1 MKMKTKST
9 IKTKN
14 MTPLKHTTTPQTPP
28 PGKRK
33 VGRPHKANKKIHR
46 VAVRFTAEEN
56 IRFLTLFER
65 SGKKSRSEFLADK
78 VLNTPMKI
86 IHYNKTLHDFI
97 VKLSSIP
104 VQVRAI
110 GNNYNQVM
118 EYLLQHF
125 ERKKALRLLYPLE
138 QATIELAKANHELKQ
153 QIQQFL
159 QYDCEDY
166 GR

>member
-1 MKMKTKST
+1 MKTKST

-28 PGKRK
+28 SGQRK
-33 VGRPHKANKKIHR
+33 VGRPRKANKKIHR

-86 IHYNKTLHDFI
+86 IRYDKTLHDFI

-104 VQVRAI
+104 AQVRAI

-118 EYLLQHF
+118 EYLFQHF

-138 QATIELAKANHELKQ
+138 RAAIELAKANYEVKQ
-153 QIQQFL
+153 QIQQL
-159 QYDCEDY
+159 LKYDCEDY

>member
-9 IKTKN
+9 IKTN
-14 MTPLKHTTTPQTPP
+14 TMTDLKHTTTPQTPSS
-28 PGKRK
+28 GKRK
-33 VGRPHKANKKIHR
+33 AGRPRKASKKIHR

-86 IHYNKTLHDFI
+86 IRYDKTLHDFI
-97 VKLSSIP
+97 VKLSSFP
-104 VQVRAI
+104 AQVRAI

-118 EYLLQHF
+118 DYLFQHF

-138 QATIELAKANHELKQ
+138 QATIELVKANHKLKQ
-153 QIQQFL
+153 QIQQLL

-166 GR
+166 RR

>member
-1 MKMKTKST
+1 
-9 IKTKN
+9 
-14 MTPLKHTTTPQTPP
+14 MTDLKQETMPQTPP
-28 PGKRK
+28 SGKRK
-33 VGRPHKANKKIHR
+33 AGRPRKADKKTHR
-46 VAVRFTAEEN
+46 VAVRFTEEEN

-65 SGKKSRSEFLADK
+65 SGKKSRSEFLVDK

-86 IHYNKTLHDFI
+86 IQYNKTLHDCI
-97 VKLSSIP
+97 VKLSSFP
-104 VQVRAI
+104 AQVKAI

-118 EYLLQHF
+118 EYLFQHF

>member
-1 MKMKTKST
+1 MKTKST
-9 IKTKN
+9 IKAKT

-33 VGRPHKANKKIHR
+33 VGRPHKANKKS
-46 VAVRFTAEEN
+46 TALQSGLPQKKN
-56 IRFLTLFER
+56 VHFLTLFER

-86 IHYNKTLHDFI
+86 IRYDKTLHDFI

-104 VQVRAI
+104 AQVRAI

-138 QATIELAKANHELKQ
+138 RATIELAKANYELKQ
-153 QIQQFL
+153 QIQRL
-159 QYDCEDY
+159 LKYDCEDY

>member
-1 MKMKTKST
+1 
-9 IKTKN
+9 
-14 MTPLKHTTTPQTPP
+14 MTPLKHTTTSQTSPS
-28 PGKRK
+28 GKRK
-33 VGRPHKANKKIHR
+33 AGRPRKADKKTHR

-65 SGKKSRSEFLADK
+65 SGKKSRSEFLVDK

-86 IHYNKTLHDFI
+86 IQYNKTLHDCI
-97 VKLSSIP
+97 VKLSSFP
-104 VQVRAI
+104 AQVKAI

-118 EYLLQHF
+118 EYLFQHF

>member
-1 MKMKTKST
+1 
-9 IKTKN
+9 
-14 MTPLKHTTTPQTPP
+14 MTDLKQKAMPQTPP
-28 PGKRK
+28 SGKRK
-33 VGRPHKANKKIHR
+33 AGRPRKADKKTHR
-46 VAVRFTAEEN
+46 VAVRFTEEEN

-65 SGKKSRSEFLADK
+65 FGKKTRSEFLVDK

-86 IHYNKTLHDFI
+86 IRYDKTLHDYI

-104 VQVRAI
+104 TQVKAI

-118 EYLLQHF
+118 DYLFQHF
-125 ERKKALRLLYPLE
+125 ERKKAHRLLYPLE
-138 QATIELAKANHELKQ
+138 RATIELVKANHELKQ
-153 QIQQFL
+153 QIRQLL

>member
-1 MKMKTKST
+1 
-9 IKTKN
+9 
-14 MTPLKHTTTPQTPP
+14 MTDLKQEAMPQTPLS
-28 PGKRK
+28 GKRK
-33 VGRPHKANKKIHR
+33 AGRPRKADKKIHR
-46 VAVRFTAEEN
+46 VAVRFTEEEN

-65 SGKKSRSEFLADK
+65 SGKKTRSEFLVDK

-86 IHYNKTLHDFI
+86 IRYDKTFHDYI

-104 VQVRAI
+104 AQVKAI

-118 EYLLQHF
+118 DYLFQHF

-138 QATIELAKANHELKQ
+138 QAIIELVKANHELKQ
-153 QIQQFL
+153 QIRQLL

>member
-1 MKMKTKST
+1 
-9 IKTKN
+9 
-14 MTPLKHTTTPQTPP
+14 MTDLKQKAMPQTPP
-28 PGKRK
+28 SGKRK
-33 VGRPHKANKKIHR
+33 AGRPRKADKKTHR

-86 IHYNKTLHDFI
+86 IRYDKTFHDFI

-104 VQVRAI
+104 AQVRAI

-138 QATIELAKANHELKQ
+138 QATIELAKANYEVKQ
-153 QIQQFL
+153 QIQQIL

>member
-1 MKMKTKST
+1 
-9 IKTKN
+9 
-14 MTPLKHTTTPQTPP
+14 MTDLKQETMPQTPP
-28 PGKRK
+28 SGKRK
-33 VGRPHKANKKIHR
+33 AGRPRKADKKTHR
-46 VAVRFTAEEN
+46 VAVRFTEEEN

-86 IHYNKTLHDFI
+86 IQYNKTLHDCI
-97 VKLSSIP
+97 VKLSSFP
-104 VQVRAI
+104 AQVKAI

-118 EYLLQHF
+118 DYLFQHF

-138 QATIELAKANHELKQ
+138 QSTIELVKANHKLKQ
-153 QIQQFL
+153 QIRQLL

-166 GR
+166 RR

>member
-1 MKMKTKST
+1 
-9 IKTKN
+9 
-14 MTPLKHTTTPQTPP
+14 MTNLKQEAMPQTSPS
-28 PGKRK
+28 GKRK
-33 VGRPHKANKKIHR
+33 AGRPRKADKKTHR
-46 VAVRFTAEEN
+46 VAVRFTAKEN

-86 IHYNKTLHDFI
+86 IQYNKTLHDCI
-97 VKLSSIP
+97 VKLSSFP
-104 VQVRAI
+104 AQVKAI

-118 EYLLQHF
+118 DYLFQHF

-138 QATIELAKANHELKQ
+138 RSTIELVKANHKLKQ
-153 QIQQFL
+153 QIRQLL

>member
-1 MKMKTKST
+1 MKTKTT
-9 IKTKN
+9 IKT
-14 MTPLKHTTTPQTPP
+14 MTHLKHTTTPQTSPS
-28 PGKRK
+28 GKRK
-33 VGRPHKANKKIHR
+33 AGRPRKADKKIHR

-86 IHYNKTLHDFI
+86 IQYNKTLHDCI
-97 VKLSSIP
+97 VKLSSFP
-104 VQVRAI
+104 AQVKAI

-118 EYLLQHF
+118 DYLFQHF

-138 QATIELAKANHELKQ
+138 KAIIELVKANHELKQ
-153 QIQQFL
+153 QIRQLL

>member
-1 MKMKTKST
+1 MKTKST
-9 IKTKN
+9 IKTKT
-14 MTPLKHTTTPQTPP
+14 MTDLKHTTTLQTPAS
-28 PGKRK
+28 GKRK
-33 VGRPHKANKKIHR
+33 VGRPRKENKKIHR

-86 IHYNKTLHDFI
+86 IHYDKTLHDFI
-97 VKLSSIP
+97 VKLSSFP
-104 VQVRAI
+104 AQVKAI

-118 EYLLQHF
+118 DYLFQHF

-138 QATIELAKANHELKQ
+138 KAIIELVKANHELKQ
-153 QIQQFL
+153 QIRQLL
-159 QYDCEDY
+159 QHDCEDY
-166 GR
+166 RR

>member
-9 IKTKN
+9 IKTN
-14 MTPLKHTTTPQTPP
+14 TMTDLKHTTTPQTPSS
-28 PGKRK
+28 GKRK
-33 VGRPHKANKKIHR
+33 AGRPRKASKKIHR

-78 VLNTPMKI
+78 VLNTPIKI
-86 IHYNKTLHDFI
+86 IRYDKTLHDFI

-104 VQVRAI
+104 AQVRAI

-138 QATIELAKANHELKQ
+138 QAIIELAKANYEVKQ
-153 QIQQFL
+153 QIQQLL